1 MASYRCSSEFGP
13 ERHGLSKRSH
23 VVKQDVCSPGGG
35 ERIVVLLYRCYIVH
49 ESVVFELRVVLQYR
63 SVRDARA

>member
-1 MASYRCSSEFGP
+1 MKHCKTHPMLYF
-13 ERHGLSKRSH
+13 
-23 VVKQDVCSPGGG
+23 
-35 ERIVVLLYRCYIVH
+35 ERIAVLLYRCYIVH